1 MFMKKLILSLIILLM
16 IGFATPISIFA
27 DESDKSS
34 LNLSDRIISLNV
46 RETYETNVP
55 KNKIIYSNTYKDVIT
70 VLSNGNIYATNPGVT
85 VIAID
90 NVGYIIYVKENN
102 KPLSNLTDNEINA
115 KLLELML
122 DFPEG
127 TPLDNSYS
135 YTWLPGVVYNREEIY
150 DGGKGC
156 HGFAMNLS
164 DLVFDLCPVK
174 KYTDPSQIRIGDIIR
189 INGGYHT
196 AMVVNREGNQV
207 LIVEGN
213 YVDENGNHI
222 IHWGRIL
229 DIYNCGFSYG
239 YTRRA

>member
-1 MFMKKLILSLIILLM
+1 MKKLILSLIILLI
-16 IGFATPISIFA
+16 IGFTTPISIFA

-34 LNLSDRIISLNV
+34 FTLLDRIILLNV
-46 RETYETNVP
+46 RETYEINVP
-55 KNKIIYSNTYKDVIT
+55 KNKIIYNNIYKDVIT

-85 VIAID
+85 IIAID
-90 NVGYIIYVKENN
+90 SVRYIIYVKENN
-102 KPLSNLTDNEINA
+102 KPLSNLTDNEINS

-127 TPLDNSYS
+127 TPLDNSYA

-156 HGFAMNLS
+156 HGFAMELS
-164 DLVFDLCPVK
+164 DLVFGLCPVK
-174 KYTDPSQIRIGDIIR
+174 KYTDPNQIRIGDIIR

-196 AMVVNREGNQV
+196 AMVVNRVDN
-207 LIVEGN
+207 LIIITEGN
-213 YVDENGNHI
+213 YIDENGNHI
-222 IHWGRIL
+222 VHWGRTL
-229 DIYNCGFSYG
+229 DINTCEFIYG